1 MVVQAG
7 EAVSPSTQAVA
18 CASAPV
24 IAKDKTPPV
33 NIDAPAGSAQPIAAS
48 WPAGVAPTTPT
59 IAANAYLPT
68 NSELVVRMNS
78 ELNSKKARE
87 GSTFIATV
95 AYDVMLGNV
104 VVVPKG
110 TPVNGVVTWRT
121 GKGAFGKIAGLA
133 IGLTIT
139 MDIMMGG
146 AFTGAA
152 MNPARWFGP
161 AVVGG
166 FYKNWWVW
174 LVGPIAGGIIAA
186 SLYDTIILRPRG
198 SGGTAEEA
206 QHGWGAHGEDKDSIT
221 GADEGL
227 GHPGHGE

>member
-1 MVVQAG
+1 MNRTILTA
-7 EAVSPSTQAVA
+7 AAVA
-18 CASAPV
+18 LVCASAPA
-24 IAKDKTPPV
+24 IAKDKKTAPV

-59 IAANAYLPT
+59 ITANAYLPT

-121 GKGAFGKIAGLA
+121 GKGAFGKSAKMEYELRSFDLAGQRYALS
-133 IGLTIT
+133 GKFRQE
-139 MDIMMGG
+139 GKG
-146 AFTGAA
+146 NTGAA
-152 MNPARWFGP
+152 VG
-161 AVVGG
+161 AVVA
-166 FYKNWWVW
+166 
-174 LVGPIAGGIIAA
+174 VGVFGAFVTGKSAIVEQGRELKVYTTTVIPVLLPGSAA
-186 SLYDTIILRPRG
+186 APAPVAMPAA
-198 SGGTAEEA
+198 TAAAPVATA
-206 QHGWGAHGEDKDSIT
+206 QPASATK
-221 GADEGL
+221 
-227 GHPGHGE
+227 